1 MVTVLLSWLAIGTAS
16 LIFGKAIVDRIYR
29 DDLDTMGK
37 VDIYFMV
44 GIIFLNIYAQIFSLF
59 YKVGEAACIILFV
72 AGVILTGKC
81 IVRCIRERRSPVSFG
96 FLKEHPY
103 RLILIGGGC
112 AEPLHGCC
120 RRQRIPIPDCIM
132 HRLFDGLRNMA
143 LSRD

>member
-103 RLILIGGGC
+103 RLILIGGGGVRNPC
-112 AEPLHGCC
+112 MDVAGANAS
-120 RRQRIPIPDCIM
+120 RYRIVSCTGYSMD
-132 HRLFDGLRNMA
+132 
-143 LSRD
+143 